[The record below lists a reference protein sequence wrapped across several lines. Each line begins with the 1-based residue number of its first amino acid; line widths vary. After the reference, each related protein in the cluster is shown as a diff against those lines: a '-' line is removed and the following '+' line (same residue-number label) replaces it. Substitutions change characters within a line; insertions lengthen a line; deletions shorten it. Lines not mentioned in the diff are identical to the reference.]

1 MFDESQDWNS
11 YFQSLSEDQE
21 TPIEGGP
28 KKPPEPTD
36 YASFFESLPEEPG
49 SKPTPTFG
57 ERWESAKEMAKKAGK
72 SGRVPIPTGPG
83 VFAGGA
89 NPREIVEGLG
99 RFAKSFGPDMF
110 RMAKQTVE
118 PFINPGKPLMEQGIA
133 RAAQDKAEAMG
144 VEIPEQV
151 KPDSL
156 APIKNVLG
164 FGRFWPETMAKFIKD
179 PVGTF
184 NKEPGSVLALAAGGS
199 GKAIGKWIK
208 KATTVDALTTTD
220 LNAAF
225 KETVAR
231 NSGKGVPPELT
242 KAFKTLETPPVTE
255 PVTPQE
261 VVPENV
267 SAPPI
272 PDTAGVIP
280 KEQMPVIPGPGEI
293 KGLGIEFVDD
303 AGRPISRAEAFRGR
317 QAKIEPS
324 VEEPGKMEAVIS
336 PLPPIDDHVAIVQN
350 AIKEAFPI
358 RRGQE
363 ALYHAEMQKRT
374 AGVAEAGKI
383 PGEAGFYA
391 KLGELKGPLPKAE
404 FESIRGKISQENID
418 GLFNMIQSHPEL
430 STLDKVSAGEGLA
443 KLFGE
448 FGGGVPQPK
457 QLVMLEK
464 VFGPEFVKTVSD
476 KTPLLTKWKSIGL
489 EIANIPR
496 AFMASADLSFGLRQ
510 GVVMA
515 ATHPAI
521 FWKNFPKQIKY
532 FVKEKWLRESNAEI
546 SGRPTFELANESG
559 VSLTN
564 MGKEM
569 VGREEPFQSQLAERI
584 PILGQLVKMS
594 NRAYSGFANRLRMDV
609 FDYLV
614 KRAENAGRDP
624 WKDKT
629 LAQDIATVVNT
640 GTGRGSLG
648 KFERAGPAL
657 NAFFFSPKLMA
668 SRLQMMN
675 PAYYIKLDKFARVE
689 ALKQL
694 VSTAGAGLTILGLAK
709 MAGVEVGT
717 DIRSADFGKIKIG
730 NTRFDIGGGF
740 LQYLRLAGQL
750 WTGKVVSSTTGKVST
765 LGEGYKPRTRLDILM
780 SAIQYKEAPI
790 FSFATS
796 LLKGQEAF
804 GGEFNLGSEV
814 GKRFVPMIIQD
825 MVDVYKDDPSI
836 LPLSA
841 LGIFGVGLQTYSPSS
856 YRKRHGQRT
865 SLQW

>member
-1 MFDESQDWNS
+1 MFDEPQDWNS
-11 YFQSLSEDQE
+11 YFRSLSEDQE
-21 TPIEGGP
+21 IPVVGGP
-28 KKPPEPTD
+28 KKPLGPNN

-49 SKPTPTFG
+49 HQITRR
-57 ERWESAKEMAKKAGK
+57 ERAKEMVELATGAGRIPSTNIVKDLIKKYTDPEYTARVDTAEHFKKTVSNLAKSAKGLVPGLVTLADKTVGAISRPGHDIMERGMEQAAAQKAK
-72 SGRVPIPTGPG
+72 EMG
-83 VFAGGA
+83 VESQVVRAGGA
-89 NPREIVEGLG
+89 LEPLKN
-99 RFAKSFGPDMF
+99 
-110 RMAKQTVE
+110 MADLAFWAPKLIADVINDPIGTVE
-118 PFINPGKPLMEQGIA
+118 N
-133 RAAQDKAEAMG
+133 R
-144 VEIPEQV
+144 
-151 KPDSL
+151 SL
-156 APIKNVLG
+156 DLV
-164 FGRFWPETMAKFIKD
+164 M
-179 PVGTF
+179 
-184 NKEPGSVLALAAGGS
+184 LAAGG
-199 GKAIGKWIK
+199 
-208 KATTVDALTTTD
+208 ALH
-220 LNAAF
+220 
-225 KETVAR
+225 KGIRGAR
-231 NSGKGVPPELT
+231 
-242 KAFKTLETPPVTE
+242 
-255 PVTPQE
+255 E
-261 VVPENV
+261 VV
-267 SAPPI
+267 APKQPI
-272 PDTAGVIP
+272 PDVAGVIP
-280 KEQMPVIPGPGEI
+280 KEQMPVIPGPGEV

-303 AGRPISRAEAFRGR
+303 AGRPISRAEAFRGK
-317 QAKIEPS
+317 QTMVEPS
-324 VEEPGKMEAVIS
+324 IEEPGKMKIVMT
-336 PLPPIDDHVAIVQN
+336 PTPPVNDHVAIVQN

-374 AGVAEAGKI
+374 ASVAEAGKI

-717 DIRSADFGKIKIG
+717 DIRSADFGKIKVG